1 MELNRNEAL
10 DYDLYST
17 IADASETVE
26 GVNGKTM
33 FLVDADFL
41 AKAIAEEKLFAELE
55 KGKQS
60 IRDGNFHTLADFRKR
75 FGLA

>member
-1 MELNRNEAL
+1 MEFNRSESVR
-10 DYDLYST
+10 YDLYTT
-17 IADASETVE
+17 IADASETIE
-26 GVNGKTM
+26 GLNGKTM

-41 AKAIAEEKLFAELE
+41 AKAIAEEKLFTELE

-60 IRDGNFHTLADFRKR
+60 IDDGNFHTLADFRKR